1 VHVFF
6 LCVNNSPLSAVARLC
21 ARRAQAYE
29 LLQRQ
34 QQLEA
39 MLAEVRGQK
48 EPELLLDTAESLL
61 ARMKAKLQKA

>member
-1 VHVFF
+1 
-6 LCVNNSPLSAVARLC
+6 
-21 ARRAQAYE
+21 
-29 LLQRQ
+29 
-34 QQLEA
+34 